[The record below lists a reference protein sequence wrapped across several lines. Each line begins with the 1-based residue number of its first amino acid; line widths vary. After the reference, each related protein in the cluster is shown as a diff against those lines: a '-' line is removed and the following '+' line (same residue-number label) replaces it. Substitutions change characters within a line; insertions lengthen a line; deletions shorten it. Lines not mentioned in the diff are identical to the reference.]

1 MKHSDNQFTIE
12 EVERLCQ
19 LYQDCQL
26 SILEETELEYVL
38 THNDFDSQLIKDTK
52 ELMTV
57 SRLLKP
63 KTVRPQKSVWSWAF
77 RAAAS
82 VAIALSAF
90 TIYNN
95 IKFNH
100 QNDNC
105 IVYVA
110 GEKVSSEKAHNLAEA
125 DVLKMQEFIQT
136 VNELNA
142 QEESKVEKFMNQI
155 NPSR

>member
-1 MKHSDNQFTIE
+1 MKHTINQFSIE

-57 SRLLKP
+57 SRLLKL
-63 KTVRPQKSVWSWAF
+63 KAVRAQKSVWSWAF

-82 VAIALSAF
+82 VAIVLSAF
-90 TIYNN
+90 TIYHN

-100 QNDNC
+100 QHDNC

-110 GEKVSSEKAHNLAEA
+110 GEKVSSEKAHKLAEA
-125 DVLKMQEFIQT
+125 DVAKMQKFRQT

>member
-1 MKHSDNQFTIE
+1 MKHAINQFTIE

-57 SRLLKP
+57 SRLLKL

-82 VAIALSAF
+82 VAIVLSAF
-90 TIYNN
+90 TIYHN
-95 IKFNH
+95 IKSNH

>member
-38 THNDFDSQLIKDTK
+38 THNDFDSQLIK

-57 SRLLKP
+57 SRLLKL
-63 KTVRPQKSVWSWAF
+63 KAVRPQKSVWSWAF

-82 VAIALSAF
+82 VAIVLSAF
-90 TIYNN
+90 TIYHN